1 MIDPIGNHLSA
12 LTGNPM
18 PLASERAIQQAQPAV
33 RVTSTEESHANGS
46 STSQSQT
53 RLPGESKQAGDQ
65 QTALEK
71 ALELVNNNLKA
82 WSTDMRFDID
92 EDAQRVVISIVD
104 SSTGKVLRTV
114 PSDAVLR
121 VAKMIVQLQGTL
133 VDTKA

>member
-1 MIDPIGNHLSA
+1 MIDPIGNNLSA
-12 LTGNPM
+12 ITSNST
-18 PLASERAIQQAQPAV
+18 PLAAERSAQPAEPTV
-33 RVTSTEESHANGS
+33 RVTSAEGSQANGS

-53 RLPGESKQAGDQ
+53 KIPGEVQFGDQ
-65 QTALEK
+65 KSALEQ
-71 ALELVNNNLKA
+71 ALEQVNNNLQA
-82 WSTDMRFDID
+82 WSTGMRFDVD

-104 SSTGKVLRTV
+104 GSTGEVLRTV